1 MYFSTMKQ
9 KLRELFHYHK
19 ENQLD
24 QDELKRNDRIWSYL
38 CGVDVSLE
46 ESNVENLWYIQ
57 PLLLTIYR
65 IQLEY
70 NIEKEE
76 VQKLGLWTPAVEVL

>member
-1 MYFSTMKQ
+1 MTKQ
-9 KLRELFHYHK
+9 KLRELLHYYK
-19 ENQLD
+19 ENQYK
-24 QDELKRNDRIWSYL
+24 QDEVKKKDQIWSYL

-57 PLLLTIYR
+57 PLLLAIYQT
-65 IQLEY
+65 QLEC

>member
-1 MYFSTMKQ
+1 MKQ
-9 KLRELFHYHK
+9 KLRDFLHYHK
-19 ENQLD
+19 ENQYK
-24 QDELKRNDRIWSYL
+24 QDELKQNTGIWCYL

-57 PLLLTIYR
+57 PLLLTIYQT
-65 IQLEY
+65 QLEC
-70 NIEKEE
+70 NIEKEV